1 MLLLRWG
8 LEECLLVKQFYF
20 KSPFLLYERE
30 INFKVSEANKKKKEL
45 IKT

>member
-8 LEECLLVKQFYF
+8 LEEYLLVKQFYF
-20 KSPFLLYERE
+20 KSPFLIYERVN
-30 INFKVSEANKKKKEL
+30 NFKVSETNKKKEL